1 MILNDIANVV
11 DCEHKTAPTE
21 KTGYPSIRTPNIGR
35 GRLILAG
42 VNRVSKKTYDLWARR
57 AIPQTHDLILAREAP
72 VGNVAIIPNGLKVC
86 LGQRTVLIQPD
97 RKNVNPHYLTYL
109 LLGNE
114 IQGRFKSV
122 STGAT
127 VAHLNVRD
135 IRDLPLPEL
144 PPLETQRKIAA
155 ILSAYDDLIENNLRR
170 IKILEEMAQRL
181 YREWFVNFRFPGH
194 ENVRMVDSPL
204 GKIPQG
210 WEVTSLSGL
219 VETQYGYTESAQT
232 KPVGPKF
239 LRGMD
244 INKQSYIDWSAVPY
258 CPMDEINLPKFRLA
272 VGDVLVIRMAD
283 PGKVG
288 IVEREVE
295 AVFASYLVRLRIASD
310 KILPYFLFY
319 FLKDERYRGYITGA
333 STGTTRKSASAG
345 VIVGIQLVVPPKRL
359 MGRFVTRVE
368 AIRRLINN
376 LLERRA
382 ILRQTRDLLLPR
394 FISGE
399 LDVSE
404 LDIKTPYENDK

>member
-1 MILNDIANVV
+1 MRYLVILNDIANVV

-35 GRLILAG
+35 GRLILEG

-170 IKILEEMAQRL
+170 IKILEEMAQRQ

-194 ENVRMVDSPL
+194 EKVRLVDSLL
-204 GKIPQG
+204 GRIPEG
-210 WEVTSLSGL
+210 WEVKDILELADVTYGFAFKSKQFNTEGHGMPVVRIRDVLAGVSGTDSTEKCGSRYRVKNGDIL
-219 VETQYGYTESAQT
+219 V
-232 KPVGPKF
+232 
-239 LRGMD
+239 GMD
-244 INKQSYIDWSAVPY
+244 GDFHLGFWVGGNA
-258 CPMDEINLPKFRLA
+258 NLVQRVARFSSKGEMGRYHLFLA
-272 VGDVLVIRMAD
+272 LQE
-283 PGKVG
+283 P
-288 IVEREVE
+288 
-295 AVFASYLVRLRIASD
+295 
-310 KILPYFLFY
+310 ILHFNAT
-319 FLKDERYRGYITGA
+319 I
-333 STGTTRKSASAG
+333 TGTTVAHLGHTHIKTIKIAWPTEK
-345 VIVGIQLVVPPKRL
+345 VL
-359 MGRFVTRVE
+359 MK
-368 AIRRLINN
+368 ANS
-376 LLERRA
+376 LLEPLLDELLNLRFKNQ

-394 FISGE
+394 LISGE
-399 LDVSE
+399 LDMSDLE
-404 LDIKTPYENDK
+404 IKTAHENEK